1 MTISVSLRIF
11 SQDLTAADIVAS
23 LNLTPTRQWTKGEI
37 RTAPSGRVLDGVWE
51 NTYVT
56 FRLMDGQRIGLADA
70 LSSCVRQLDH
80 LASVLDKLRQRGAKT
95 ELFVGWFLDK
105 DGGDALP
112 SDLLV
117 ALSNLGLDLSLD
129 VYTADTHSKAHP

>member
-23 LNLTPTRQWTKGEI
+23 LSLTPARQWTKGEI

-56 FRLMDGQRIGLADA
+56 FRLMDRQRIGLADA
-70 LSSCVRQLDH
+70 LSSCVRQLNH
-80 LASVLDKLRQRGAKT
+80 LASALGKLRQSGAKT

-105 DGGDALP
+105 DSGDALP
-112 SDLLV
+112 SNLLA

-129 VYTADTHSKAHP
+129 VYTADTPSKAHP

>member
-1 MTISVSLRIF
+1 MTVSVSLRIF

-23 LNLTPTRQWTKGEI
+23 LSLTPTRQWTKGET
-37 RTAPSGRVLDGVWE
+37 RTTPSGRVLDGVWE

-70 LSSCVRQLDH
+70 LSSCVRQLNH
-80 LASVLDKLRQRGAKT
+80 IASALGKLRQNGAKT

-105 DGGDALP
+105 DSGDALP
-112 SDLLV
+112 SDLLA

-129 VYTADTHSKAHP
+129 VYTDTPQ